1 MTYEESRAYIK
12 DAEKYGSIP
21 GLDTIKALLHY
32 LDNPERSLSVIHVA
46 GTNGK
51 GSVTAFL
58 YTVLIK
64 AGYHAGRYTSPAVF
78 HYRERFETDG
88 RVISRE
94 EFAHCMNAVAGA
106 VSRMTADGHPHPT
119 SFELETAA
127 ALVFFAEKKCD
138 IVIIEAGM
146 GGSLDATNVF
156 DKPVLSVI
164 TSIGMDHMEYLGN
177 TLAEIAEQKAG
188 IIKEG
193 CPMVSAL
200 QEPEAETALKKAC
213 EKCGIPY
220 ITADPGGAV
229 LSAEADDLAVSEH
242 PRQRFIYDGTLY
254 EISLPGMHQI
264 QNAVLALKAL
274 EILHERGFPTTPEE
288 RKEGLSET
296 VWEGRLSV
304 IMRQP
309 CFIVDGAHNPHGARM
324 LAESLKRYFPW
335 ITDDPGRKETDHPHL
350 IFITG
355 IFKDK
360 DYDGILSLTCPLAD
374 EIIAVETPGN
384 RRALPAEKLAEKAKK
399 YMRTGTVR
407 SEGSIYAAVSHAL
420 GEASPEDVIVSF
432 GSLSFIKD
440 IGEAVQNMSAEK

>member
-58 YTVLIK
+58 YTVLIR

-78 HYRERFETDG
+78 HYRERFEADG
-88 RVISRE
+88 KVISQE
-94 EFAHCMNAVAGA
+94 EFAHCISAVSGA
-106 VSRMTADGHPHPT
+106 VSRMTKDGHPHPT
-119 SFELETAA
+119 AFELETAA

-156 DKPVLSVI
+156 EKPVLSVI
-164 TSIGMDHMEYLGN
+164 TPIGMDHMEYLGN
-177 TLAEIAEQKAG
+177 TLSEIAAHKAG
-188 IIKEG
+188 IIKDG

-200 QEPEAETALKKAC
+200 LEPEAETALKKAC
-213 EKCGIPY
+213 EKCGVPY
-220 ITADPGGAV
+220 VAADPGGAV
-229 LSAEADDLAVSEH
+229 LSAETDDLTVSEH
-242 PRQRFIYDGTLY
+242 PGQRFLWDGTEY

-274 EILHERGFPTTPEE
+274 EILGQRGFPTTPEE
-288 RKEGLSET
+288 RKAGLSES
-296 VWEGRLSV
+296 VWEGRFSV
-304 IMRQP
+304 VMKQP

-335 ITDDPGRKETDHPHL
+335 ITDSPNRRKAEHPRL
-350 IFITG
+350 IYITG

-360 DYDGILSLTCPLAD
+360 DYDGILKLTCPLAD

-407 SEGSIYAAVSHAL
+407 SEDSIYAAVSRAL
-420 GEASPEDVIVSF
+420 GDASPEDVIVSF

-440 IGEAVQNMSAEK
+440 IREAVLNISAEK